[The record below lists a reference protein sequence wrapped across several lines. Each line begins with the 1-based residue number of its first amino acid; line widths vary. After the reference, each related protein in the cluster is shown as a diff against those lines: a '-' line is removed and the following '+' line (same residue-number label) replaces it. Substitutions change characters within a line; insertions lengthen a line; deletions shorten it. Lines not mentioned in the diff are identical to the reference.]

1 MTIRWPFGNIGWNL
15 FLAAIPV
22 ALAYLLAWG
31 LGGKGRKRWM
41 PSFVAIPLGLLWLAF
56 LPNTCYLL
64 SEWRHLLIDERWFG
78 VVTAAQVND
87 PYAMYALARGSLFF
101 LGYSGAGVL
110 MFVLAVRPIE
120 RWLRSVGVSMIAVA
134 PFLFWLTSLGVYMG
148 LIVRLNSW
156 DLWNRP
162 AHVLD
167 VAANAVT
174 STTLLGSISVF
185 ALLLWALYEGVDL
198 WVDGLTDRLR
208 QWGIVRAPG
217 RTPKAV
223 TA

>member
-1 MTIRWPFGNIGWNL
+1 
-15 FLAAIPV
+15 
-22 ALAYLLAWG
+22 
-31 LGGKGRKRWM
+31 
-41 PSFVAIPLGLLWLAF
+41 
-56 LPNTCYLL
+56 
-64 SEWRHLLIDERWFG
+64 
-78 VVTAAQVND
+78 
-87 PYAMYALARGSLFF
+87 
-101 LGYSGAGVL
+101 

-120 RWLRSVGVSMIAVA
+120 RWLRSVGVAMIAVA

-174 STTLLGSISVF
+174 NTTLLGSISVF

-198 WVDGLTDRLR
+198 WVYGLTDRLR
-208 QWGIVRAPG
+208 QWGIVRSPG
-217 RTPKAV
+217 RSPKAV

>member
-1 MTIRWPFGNIGWNL
+1 MTWPFGNIAWNL
-15 FLAAIPV
+15 FLAVIPV

-31 LGGKGRKRWM
+31 LGGKRRRIM
-41 PSFVAIPLGLLWLAF
+41 PAWIAAPLAIAWLAF

-64 SEWRHLLIDERWFG
+64 SEWRHLLIDQRWMG
-78 VVTAAQVND
+78 VVNAAQDND
-87 PYAMYALARGSLFF
+87 RYAMYSLARASLFF

-110 MFVLAVRPIE
+110 TFVLAIRPIE

-162 AHVLD
+162 SHVMD

-174 STTLLGSISVF
+174 STTLLGSITVF
-185 ALLLWALYEGVDL
+185 ALLLWALYEAVDL
-198 WVDGLTDRLR
+198 WVDGIADRLR
-208 QWGIVRAPG
+208 QWGVVPSPRRSASP
-217 RTPKAV
+217 A
-223 TA
+223 AA

>member
-1 MTIRWPFGNIGWNL
+1 MYWPHGNITWNL
-15 FLAAIPV
+15 LLAAIPV
-22 ALAYLLAWG
+22 VLGYTLAWG
-31 LGGKGRKRWM
+31 LAGKGRRKPM
-41 PSFVAIPLGLLWLAF
+41 PAWIAAPIGLAWLAF

-64 SEWRHLLIDERWFG
+64 SEWRHLLIDEQWMG
-78 VVTAAQVND
+78 VVSAAQVND
-87 PYAMYALARGSLFF
+87 PYAMYSLARGSLFF
-101 LGYSGAGVL
+101 LAYSGAGVM

-120 RWLRSVGVSMIAVA
+120 RWLRSAGISMIVVA

-162 AHVLD
+162 AHVVD

-174 STTLLGSISVF
+174 NTSLLGSITVF
-185 ALLLWALYEGVDL
+185 AILLWALYEAVDL

-208 QWGIVRAPG
+208 QWGLVRSGG
-217 RTPKAV
+217 RDPSA
-223 TA
+223 AA

>member
-1 MTIRWPFGNIGWNL
+1 MRWLFNNIGWNL

-22 ALAYLLAWG
+22 ALGYFLLWG
-31 LGGKGRKRWM
+31 LGGKGRRRIIPAW
-41 PSFVAIPLGLLWLAF
+41 VAAPLGVIWLAF

-64 SEWRHLLIDERWFG
+64 SEWRHLLIDQRWMG
-78 VVTAAQVND
+78 VVSAAQEND
-87 PYAMYALARGSLFF
+87 RYAMYTLARASLFF
-101 LGYSGAGVL
+101 LGYSGAGVM

-120 RWLRSVGVSMIAVA
+120 RFLRTAGISMIVVA

-174 STTLLGSISVF
+174 NSTLLGSITVF
-185 ALLLWALYEGVDL
+185 AILLWALYEAVDL
-198 WVDGLTDRLR
+198 WVDGLADRLR
-208 QWGIVRAPG
+208 QWGLVRSPSRAPSAA
-217 RTPKAV
+217 PA
-223 TA
+223 

>member
-1 MTIRWPFGNIGWNL
+1 MRWPLGNVGWNL

-22 ALAYLLAWG
+22 VLGYALAWG
-31 LGGKGRKRWM
+31 LGGKRRKRALPAW
-41 PSFVAIPLGLLWLAF
+41 VAAPLGLVWLAF

-64 SEWRHLLIDERWFG
+64 SEWRHLLIDDRWMG
-78 VVTAAQVND
+78 VVSAAQTND
-87 PYAMYALARGSLFF
+87 PSAMYSLARGSLFF
-101 LGYSGAGVL
+101 LAYSGLGVM

-120 RWLRSVGVSMIAVA
+120 RWLRTVGVSMIAVA

-162 AHVLD
+162 SHVVD
-167 VAANAVT
+167 VAVNAVAN
-174 STTLLGSISVF
+174 TTLLGSITVF
-185 ALLLWALYEGVDL
+185 AILLWILYEAVDL

-208 QWGIVRAPG
+208 QWGLVRAPSA
-217 RTPKAV
+217 RTQ
-223 TA
+223 TAAA